1 MNSTDP
7 TQSFI
12 LDSIPFVP
20 DLPALQTRLRIREG
34 SRHVAE
40 LARLAA
46 EAETVARPK
55 ALYKLAFIEAKA
67 EDAVV
72 IEGVRF
78 TSRVLRVNLDVAHR
92 VFAYIITCGRE
103 LDDWAQAFD
112 DIVHRFWADAIK
124 EMALRTAIQ
133 ALTQHLNDCYSLG
146 RTAMM
151 SPGSLADWPI
161 QEQRPLFALLGDTRA
176 AIGVALTDSFLMIP
190 DKSVSGIRFP
200 TEESFESCQLCPR
213 ETCPGRRAPYD
224 STLFERKYAS

>member
-1 MNSTDP
+1 MNLLQP
-7 TQSFI
+7 QHFI

-20 DLPALQTRLRIREG
+20 DLPALQARLRIKEG
-34 SRHVAE
+34 SKYVAE

-46 EAETVARPK
+46 EAETIARPK
-55 ALYKLAFIEAKA
+55 ALYKLAFIEAKT
-67 EDAVV
+67 EDTVI

-92 VFAYIITCGRE
+92 VFAYVITCGRE

-112 DIVHRFWADAIK
+112 DMVHRFWADAVK

-133 ALTQHLNDCYSLG
+133 ALNQHLNDCYSLG

-161 QEQRPLFALLGDTRA
+161 QEQRPLFTLLGDPEA
-176 AIGVALTDSFLMIP
+176 AIGVELTDSFLMIP
-190 DKSVSGIRFP
+190 NKSVSGTRFP

-224 STLFERKYAS
+224 PTLFERKYAS